1 MKKTITLITVMM
13 MIISCFACKPE
24 PSVSPTAEPGKPHEA
39 QNSTQSRTDEPV
51 VTKAPQSNYPEYLGN
66 VFSKW
71 LYDDTDIYINT
82 PSDFSY
88 YESGY
93 TKFYYVQNE
102 KYVSFTGVR
111 KKADWDLMTAHETAL
126 EEFKQSAENMSR
138 VYDLKITSEET
149 KKINDIEVYCYE
161 AILERGLHE
170 AEQELYLIG
179 YSFVYLDIPC
189 NITGVV
195 MAESQSEEL
204 KAEVRQIVDDMM
216 HTVRD
221 HK

>member
-1 MKKTITLITVMM
+1 MKKTITLITAI
-13 MIISCFACKPE
+13 MILVSCFACKPE
-24 PSVSPTAEPGKPHEA
+24 PSVSPTAEPGKPSEVPSSS
-39 QNSTQSRTDEPV
+39 QVITD
-51 VTKAPQSNYPEYLGN
+51 EYLGE

-82 PSDFSY
+82 PSAFSY

-93 TKFYYVQNE
+93 TEFYYVQDE
-102 KYVSFTGVR
+102 KYVAFTGVTE
-111 KKADWDLMTAHETAL
+111 KADWELMTAHERAL
-126 EEFKQSAENMSR
+126 EKFKMNAENMSR

-161 AILERGLHE
+161 AILERGHHE

-179 YSFVYLDIPC
+179 YSFGYLDIPC